1 MSNFETVK
9 KYVLEMGFAFEV
21 ENGDEELVVVTDE
34 ERGIKSLVI
43 DCEDPIVILEQVIL
57 ELPSES
63 ASVYKRLLQIN
74 RDLVHGAF
82 ALDDAGTTLVFRD
95 TLRLKNLD
103 YNELEGS
110 IEALSLAMAE
120 HAPELL
126 NFQS

>member
-9 KYVLEMGFAFEV
+9 KYLLEMGFAFDV

-34 ERGIKSLVI
+34 ERGIKNLVV
-43 DCEDPIVILEQVIL
+43 DCEDPIVILEQVMM

-74 RDLVHGAF
+74 RELVHGAF

-95 TLRLKNLD
+95 TLRLENLD

-120 HAPELL
+120 HGQELL
-126 NFQS
+126 TFRP